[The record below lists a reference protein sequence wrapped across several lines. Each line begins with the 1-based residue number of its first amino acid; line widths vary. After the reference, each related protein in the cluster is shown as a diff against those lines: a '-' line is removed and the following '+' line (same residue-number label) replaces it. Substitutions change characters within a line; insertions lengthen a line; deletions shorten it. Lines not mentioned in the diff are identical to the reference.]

1 MSWIIYTFVCR
12 GLSKPSYV
20 VDYRAQKKKN
30 VYIKCSAHNVFQ
42 WTTQSCQVQ
51 WTTQSCQVQWT
62 TQSCQ
67 YNEWLSLVKYNE
79 RLSLVST
86 MNDTVL
92 SSTMNDSVLSV
103 QWTTQSCQYNE
114 RLSLVSTMN
123 DSVLSVQ
130 WTDQSCQYNERL
142 SLVSTMNG
150 SVLSVQ
156 CVQWYINNNI
166 CFVNRPV
173 YVRTQRLSHNR
184 VVVRFTITYAK
195 LNCACSMSVRDPV
208 YSMQCILQEWQ

>member
-12 GLSKPSYV
+12 ELSKPSYV

-67 YNEWLSLVKYNE
+67 YNE

-86 MNDTVL
+86 MN
-92 SSTMNDSVLSV
+92 
-103 QWTTQSCQYNE
+103 
-114 RLSLVSTMN
+114 
-123 DSVLSVQ
+123 
-130 WTDQSCQYNERL
+130 DQSCQYNERL

-208 YSMQCILQEWQ
+208 YSMQWILQEWQ